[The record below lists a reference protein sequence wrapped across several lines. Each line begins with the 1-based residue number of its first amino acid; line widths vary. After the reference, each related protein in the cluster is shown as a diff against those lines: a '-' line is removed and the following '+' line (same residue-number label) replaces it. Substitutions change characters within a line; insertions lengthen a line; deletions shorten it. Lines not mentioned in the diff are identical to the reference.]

1 MNTHA
6 RKLATVALLVSVAAI
21 VTTGCAATRAD
32 ITSIRDAWL
41 GASYDDVVLRWGAPV
56 RSVPFGDGRV
66 AHTWFSESVTTRG
79 TLRPSI
85 GVSAGSGS
93 GVGIGIGFGTGGSQE
108 IYGTCERVLTFRDG
122 RVVDQ
127 SWFGPANICATF
139 RRN

>member
-1 MNTHA
+1 MHTRS
-6 RKLATVALLVSVAAI
+6 RKPVTNALLIGIAAI
-21 VTTGCAATRAD
+21 VTAGCAATRPD
-32 ITSIRDAWL
+32 ITPTRDAWL
-41 GASYDDVVLRWGAPV
+41 GASYDDVVTRWGAPV
-56 RSVPFGDGRV
+56 RSVPFDDGRV

-85 GVSAGSGS
+85 GVSAGSGT

-108 IYGTCERVLTFRDG
+108 IYGACERVLTFRDG